1 VGIGHIRPR
10 KIIALTAWCPS
21 EIQRRERALL
31 LADELGEASCCVV
44 ARNVMRVDHRRRYV
58 PLPSALLTSADR
70 SSMCARIYRLATRRR
85 PTKLHT
91 NAGEITHKVIGSA
104 RLSLIRRRVRS
115 LPGASRLATRVNR
128 HRSERLVRQHLE
140 RLERANDAPQL
151 AKSRWRAT
159 APGPELTWGK
169 RLTGDAFVERAMA
182 HHAFGPDRTVL
193 EIGPGYGRILRTCLE
208 RSVPF
213 RRWVGLDLSA
223 ENVRHLSREF
233 PDPRIEFVQ
242 GDAESARL
250 DTPVDTVISS
260 LTFKHLY
267 PSFELALRNIAGQL
281 SERGLVLFDLIEG
294 SGRNFESDEV
304 TYVRQYSRKEVRKL
318 LARVALELVGFD
330 TVAHDRDHVRLLV
343 VAAATGDG
351 QRPRAIRR
359 RLGRTSARR
368 RNPDVP

>member
-1 VGIGHIRPR
+1 
-10 KIIALTAWCPS
+10 
-21 EIQRRERALL
+21 
-31 LADELGEASCCVV
+31 
-44 ARNVMRVDHRRRYV
+44 M
-58 PLPSALLTSADR
+58 
-70 SSMCARIYRLATRRR
+70 ATRRR
-85 PTKLHT
+85 PTKLRT
-91 NAGEITHKVIGSA
+91 NVGAITRKVIGSI
-104 RLSLIRRRVRS
+104 RLSWIRRRVRS
-115 LPGASRLATRVNR
+115 LPGVADRVDR
-128 HRSERLVRQHLE
+128 HRSERLDRQHLE

-151 AKSRWRAT
+151 AKSRWRVT

-169 RLTGDAFVERAMA
+169 QLTGDAFVERATA

-208 RSVPF
+208 QSVPF

-223 ENVRHLSREF
+223 ENVRHLSRQF

-304 TYVRQYSRKEVRKL
+304 TYVRKYSRKEVRKL
-318 LARVALELVGFD
+318 LARVALELVRFD

-343 VAAATGDG
+343 VAAATGDS
-351 QRPRAIRR
+351 QRLRAIRR
-359 RLGRTSARR
+359 RLGALRPSRLSRSTLLLLSRHGPRR
-368 RNPDVP
+368 RSPASVARAVDRRALAA